1 MASRLKRSQNYMT
14 NRLSLKL
21 VKDRLH
27 SLLEELDDEEFNSSA
42 TLHMFLRD
50 QKSLFDLMLFLDQNL
65 KEKEKLVDFG
75 GGYGFLTKFVAEVL
89 GFKEAYNIDLDDCRV
104 KRSRVKAI
112 RLDLERERLPFEDGE
127 VDLIL
132 SFGALDHMGLW
143 DQPFSEAHRVLKIHG
158 YFVISLTNLGSWDSR
173 LSLLFG
179 YQPRHVEVSSKYLV
193 AVLPFYKEV
202 AVPVGHV
209 HTCTYKAL
217 KDLALCYKFRVRYVR
232 GLKTTHPN
240 RIVKIIDSLMARK
253 PSLATRYLVAL
264 EKVE

>member
-1 MASRLKRSQNYMT
+1 MT
-14 NRLSLKL
+14 KRLSLELIKDGLFSLIKKL
-21 VKDRLH
+21 D
-27 SLLEELDDEEFNSSA
+27 EEEFNSST

-50 QKSLFDLMLFLDQNL
+50 QKSLFDLLLFLDRNL
-65 KEKEKLVDFG
+65 KGREKLVDFG
-75 GGYGFLTKFVAEVL
+75 GGYGFLTEFVAEVL
-89 GFKEAYNIDLDDCRV
+89 GFKEAYNIDLDDRRV

-112 RLDLERERLPFEDGE
+112 ELDLERQQLPFGDGE

-132 SFGALDHMGLW
+132 SFGSLDHMVLW
-143 DQPFSEAHRVLKIHG
+143 DKPFSEAQRVLKTHG

-179 YQPRHVEVSSKYLV
+179 YQPRHVEVSSKYLPG
-193 AVLPFYKEV
+193 VLPFYKEV
-202 AVPVGHV
+202 PLPVGHV

-217 KDLALCYKFRVRYVR
+217 KDLALCYKFRVRYER
-232 GLKTTHPN
+232 GLRTTHPN
-240 RIVKIIDSLMARK
+240 RIVRIIDSLMARK

>member
-1 MASRLKRSQNYMT
+1 MT
-14 NRLSLKL
+14 NRLSLEL
-21 VKDRLH
+21 IKDRLH
-27 SLLEELDDEEFNSSA
+27 SFIKELDDEEFNSSA

-50 QKSLFDLMLFLDQNL
+50 QKSLFDLLLFLDRNL
-65 KEKEKLVDFG
+65 KGRERLVDFG

-89 GFKEAYNIDLDDCRV
+89 GFTEAYNIDIDDCRL

-112 RLDLERERLPFEDGE
+112 KIDLEREQLPFEDRE

-132 SFGALDHMGLW
+132 SFGSLDHMVCW
-143 DQPFSEAHRVLKIHG
+143 DRPFSEARRVLKSPG

-193 AVLPFYKEV
+193 GVLPFYKKV
-202 AVPVGHV
+202 PVPVGHV

-217 KDLALCYKFRVRYVR
+217 KDLALYHKFKVRYAR
-232 GLKTTHPN
+232 GLRTTHPN
-240 RIVKIIDSLMARK
+240 RIVRIIDSLMARK

>member
-1 MASRLKRSQNYMT
+1 MT
-14 NRLSLKL
+14 KRLSLEL
-21 VKDRLH
+21 IKDGLF
-27 SLLEELDDEEFNSSA
+27 SLIKELDEEEFNSSA
-42 TLHMFLRD
+42 TLHMFLGD
-50 QKSLFDLMLFLDQNL
+50 QKSLVDLLLFLDRNL
-65 KEKEKLVDFG
+65 KGREKLVDFG

-89 GFKEAYNIDLDDCRV
+89 GFKEAYNIDIDSSRL

-112 RLDLERERLPFEDGE
+112 KLDLEREHCPLDGD

-132 SFGALDHMGLW
+132 SFGALDHMVFW
-143 DQPFSEAHRVLKIHG
+143 DGPFSEAQRVLKPHG

-173 LSLLFG
+173 FSLLFG
-179 YQPRHVEVSSKYLV
+179 YQPRHVEISSKYLV
-193 AVLPFYKEV
+193 GVLPFYEKV
-202 AVPVGHV
+202 PVPVGHV

-217 KDLALCYKFRVRYVR
+217 KDLASCYKFRVRYAR

-240 RIVKIIDSLMARK
+240 RIVRMIDSLMARK